1 MDTQQKQ
8 KIVTEK
14 KRVRVHVRKK
24 VREDREET
32 EIWKEGEIE
41 ILKK

>member
-1 MDTQQKQ
+1 
-8 KIVTEK
+8 VTEE

-32 EIWKEGEIE
+32 EIWREGDIE
-41 ILKK
+41 RLEK